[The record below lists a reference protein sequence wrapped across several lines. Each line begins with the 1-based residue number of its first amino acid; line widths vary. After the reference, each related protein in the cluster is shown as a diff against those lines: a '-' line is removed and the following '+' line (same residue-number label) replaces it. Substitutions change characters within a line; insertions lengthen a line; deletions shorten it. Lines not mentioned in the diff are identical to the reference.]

1 MNDISALDKNFAYK
15 AFSENGIVYRDIRM
29 APFSVYGIEWDD
41 EVGYVRVPNALAIQI
56 REQFAQLNR
65 NVAGGR
71 IRFRTDSDEIY
82 VKCKIS
88 GSWRMTH
95 MADAGSA
102 GLDVYEVVDGKQKFL
117 CPILPQKQTSDEWT
131 ERAKIPAGEHDIILN
146 LPIFTSFTE
155 ILVGVKEGSHLSEGG
170 KYKYEKPIVFY
181 GSSITHGACASR
193 PGNIYE
199 NMISR
204 RFDTNYVNLGYSG
217 NAKGEKPLMDYI
229 AGLEMSIFVLDYDH
243 NARDPEYLDSTHYAA
258 YRTVRDAQPSLP
270 IIMVTRPDY
279 DKPGD
284 SGKPYRDVVARTYEK
299 ALAEGDGNVYFVDG
313 EKEFS
318 TFVSDGLSVDGSH
331 PNDLGFALMAQ
342 KIGDVIANLL

>member
-15 AFSENGIVYRDIRM
+15 TFSENGVVYRDVRS
-29 APFSVYGIEWDD
+29 APFTVYGLEWDD
-41 EVGYVRVPNALAIQI
+41 DLGFVRVPNDVAVQI
-56 REQFAQLNR
+56 GEQFAHLNR

-71 IRFRTDSDEIY
+71 IRFRTDSEEIY

-102 GLDVYEVVDGKQKFL
+102 GFDVYEVIDGKQKFL

-131 ERAKIPAGEHDIILN
+131 ERATIPAGEHDIIIN
-146 LPIFTSFTE
+146 CPIFTSFTE
-155 ILVGVKEGSHLSEGG
+155 ILIGVKEGSRICEGG
-170 KYKYEKPIVFY
+170 KYKYETPIVFY

-204 RFDTNYVNLGYSG
+204 RFDTNYINLGYSG
-217 NAKGEKPLMDYI
+217 NAKGEKPIIEYI
-229 AGLEMSIFVLDYDH
+229 ARLRMSIFVLDYDH
-243 NARDPEYLDSTHYAA
+243 NARSVEYLLSTHYAA
-258 YRTVRDAQPSLP
+258 YKTVRDAHPHLP
-270 IIMVTRPDY
+270 IIMVTRPDF
-279 DKPGD
+279 DKPRE
-284 SGKPYRDVVARTYEK
+284 SGKPYRDVVAGTYER
-299 ALAEGDGNVYFVDG
+299 AVAEGDENVYFVDG

-318 TFVSDGLSVDGSH
+318 TFVADGLSVDGSH

-342 KIGDVIANLL
+342 KIGDVIAKLL